1 MGSGMMRELASPTWR
16 VMLLSDG
23 SVTRHLQVCFL
34 CRRPSLTT
42 VVLVFHLLSRP
53 QRVSGGAE
61 GSLPSA

>member
-34 CRRPSLTT
+34 CRRPSLAE
-42 VVLVFHLLSRP
+42 R
-53 QRVSGGAE
+53 RVAFRVPDAVGVWARASC
-61 GSLPSA
+61 

>member
-34 CRRPSLTT
+34 CRTLT
-42 VVLVFHLLSRP
+42 
-53 QRVSGGAE
+53 GGAE